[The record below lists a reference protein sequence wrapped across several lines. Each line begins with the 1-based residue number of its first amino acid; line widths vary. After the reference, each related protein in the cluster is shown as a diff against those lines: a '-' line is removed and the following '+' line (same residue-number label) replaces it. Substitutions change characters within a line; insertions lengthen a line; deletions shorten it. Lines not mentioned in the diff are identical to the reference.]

1 MRVTGDCPFISPE
14 IIDNLIE
21 SHFTKGADYTAARK
35 FAVGT
40 AGEVYNVNA
49 LNFILKKMKH
59 APYSEYMPWYFLN
72 NKNYFKIN
80 LVDLPKNLIRSYRLT
95 LDYKEDLLMFNNL
108 AKKAKKKNFSFINK
122 RNL

>member
-1 MRVTGDCPFISPE
+1 
-14 IIDNLIE
+14 
-21 SHFTKGADYTAARK
+21 
-35 FAVGT
+35 
-40 AGEVYNVNA
+40 
-49 LNFILKKMKH
+49 MKH

-108 AKKAKKKNFSFINK
+108 AKKAKKKISHLSTKEIFKILDKNKKISKINAKFKLIYLTKNFQNK
-122 RNL
+122 LKKVTTFN